1 MDYKFGKYFNMN
13 RSQFASV
20 IYHSFCR
27 LYKVVRIT
35 TKCFQSLFKVFVAA
49 RQDKSTNIRIVGQIG
64 PRLPT
69 DYSEPRWRKE
79 TDDRFWRP
87 NELLWRRNEPLRRK
101 NEPLWRENEPLRRN
115 RNEPLRRNQNEALWR
130 NQNKPLRRK
139 QNDEKTKTLLEQFSV
154 KPVVVHEQNNV
165 SSTQNDVCNSG
176 ICYRSTVREFIRW
189 PNVRRC
195 RDRELSRIPVKKI
208 MSAMRKR
215 KNRERI
221 KRILKRSTPK
231 SSILNELATNYKDY
245 YYRSYLKLWHRH
257 NFFTQTF
264 LPFKHSG
271 KVQKSIPTAQNY
283 SICVSNRSS
292 MPGKC
297 NFADKQHYVA
307 EKKLLLSGDI
317 ELNPGPVQNENT
329 QARITLPSY
338 LLLEQRLGQ
347 FQMRPLDVGGAGDCF
362 FRAVSHQLYGD
373 PSHHLDIRDA
383 GIAYMRENPERFIE
397 SNTDYSWEQYLN
409 SMSIQSQ

>member
-1 MDYKFGKYFNMN
+1 
-13 RSQFASV
+13 
-20 IYHSFCR
+20 
-27 LYKVVRIT
+27 
-35 TKCFQSLFKVFVAA
+35 
-49 RQDKSTNIRIVGQIG
+49 
-64 PRLPT
+64 
-69 DYSEPRWRKE
+69 
-79 TDDRFWRP
+79 
-87 NELLWRRNEPLRRK
+87 
-101 NEPLWRENEPLRRN
+101 
-115 RNEPLRRNQNEALWR
+115 
-130 NQNKPLRRK
+130 
-139 QNDEKTKTLLEQFSV
+139 
-154 KPVVVHEQNNV
+154 
-165 SSTQNDVCNSG
+165 
-176 ICYRSTVREFIRW
+176 
-189 PNVRRC
+189 
-195 RDRELSRIPVKKI
+195 
-208 MSAMRKR
+208 MRKR

-373 PSHHLDIRDA
+373 PSHDLDIRDA

-397 SNTDYSWEQYLN
+397 SNTDYSWDQYLN
-409 SMSIQSQ
+409 TMSIQGTWCDGLIIQAVADQLNLKIVIVESNEHFAEFNIIQAITPLQRPTNIYLGHIDEYHYVSTLPCSTMPNLVENQSTENFSTNKLPDQNIKNSRNAYMKEYEKSKQLTKDPKNKQKSNEYIYE

>member
-1 MDYKFGKYFNMN
+1 M
-13 RSQFASV
+13 
-20 IYHSFCR
+20 
-27 LYKVVRIT
+27 
-35 TKCFQSLFKVFVAA
+35 
-49 RQDKSTNIRIVGQIG
+49 
-64 PRLPT
+64 
-69 DYSEPRWRKE
+69 
-79 TDDRFWRP
+79 
-87 NELLWRRNEPLRRK
+87 
-101 NEPLWRENEPLRRN
+101 
-115 RNEPLRRNQNEALWR
+115 
-130 NQNKPLRRK
+130 
-139 QNDEKTKTLLEQFSV
+139 
-154 KPVVVHEQNNV
+154 VVHEQNNV

-176 ICYRSTVREFIRW
+176 ICYRSTVREFIRR

-195 RDRELSRIPVKKI
+195 RDRKPSRIPVKKI

-271 KVQKSIPTAQNY
+271 KVQNSIPTAQND

-317 ELNPGPVQNENT
+317 
-329 QARITLPSY
+329 
-338 LLLEQRLGQ
+338 
-347 FQMRPLDVGGAGDCF
+347 
-362 FRAVSHQLYGD
+362 
-373 PSHHLDIRDA
+373 
-383 GIAYMRENPERFIE
+383 
-397 SNTDYSWEQYLN
+397 
-409 SMSIQSQ
+409 